1 MEPDLATGACLAV
14 TGRFRGRGAAGKQVR
29 RVGVCRRELGR
40 CMERRQRGE
49 LGWWR
54 WEPRPH

>member
-1 MEPDLATGACLAV
+1 MRC
-14 TGRFRGRGAAGKQVR
+14 
-29 RVGVCRRELGR
+29 VGVWRRELGR

-54 WEPRPH
+54 WEPRPHWSAAEGGRRRR